1 MNKSIVIAAA
11 ILALTAPA
19 YAQQQDGSSVIAA
32 APASE
37 QTGAQLNLIGL
48 VQTKLKEAGL
58 YSGEITGVRTNQT
71 TRAIRAFQRAHNL
84 HVNGDL
90 NDETRTALGV

>member
-19 YAQQQDGSSVIAA
+19 YAQQDSSSVIAA
-32 APASE
+32 TPASID
-37 QTGAQLNLIGL
+37 TTQLNLIGR

-58 YSGEITGVRTNQT
+58 YSGEITGARTNQT
-71 TRAIRAFQRAHNL
+71 TRASRAFQRAHNL

-90 NDETRTALGV
+90 NEETRAALGV

>member
-11 ILALTAPA
+11 IFALSAPA
-19 YAQQQDGSSVIAA
+19 YAQDNSTASTVIAA
-32 APASE
+32 TPASE
-37 QTGAQLNLIGL
+37 DGAQLNLIGR
-48 VQTKLKEAGL
+48 VQTKLKEMGL
-58 YSGEITGVRTNQT
+58 YAGEITGVRTNQT

-90 NDETRTALGV
+90 NDETRTALGL

>member
-11 ILALTAPA
+11 ILALSAPA
-19 YAQQQDGSSVIAA
+19 YAQQDSSSVIAA

-37 QTGAQLNLIGL
+37 QAVAPLNLIGQ
-48 VQTKLKEAGL
+48 VQTKLKQAGL
-58 YSGEITGVRTNQT
+58 YGGEITGVRTNQT

-90 NDETRTALGV
+90 NEETRAALGV